1 MRTFAILLTAAK
13 GSGKRVFAVIQFAIG
28 KDNGECNKRRLQLAA
43 SLFRLIGERGIVN
56 HLGKMALCRL
66 CDGNLKALL

>member
-13 GSGKRVFAVIQFAIG
+13 DSGKRVFAVIQFAIG
-28 KDNGECNKRRLQLAA
+28 KDNGECNKRRLRLAA

-56 HLGKMALCRL
+56 HLGKMVLCRL